1 MPDARLLRLVDL
13 MHIPPETAVFIETKQ
28 TLRPAFFNG
37 VIDRARHDM
46 TVSDES
52 RYAVDMM
59 TAAKIAKHWEWRLNN
74 RTWRVWSA
82 KPTREQRT
90 EVSWDA

>member
-1 MPDARLLRLVDL
+1 MSDARLLRLVDL

-28 TLRPAFFNG
+28 TLRPAFFHG
-37 VIDRARHDM
+37 VIDRGM
-46 TVSDES
+46 PMKES

-59 TAAKIAKHWEWRLNN
+59 TAAKLAKHWEWRLNN

-90 EVSWDA
+90 AVRWD